1 MLLLSL
7 LLPVAMAEPLTIDD
21 YFSLDSASVKDVS
34 SDGNRALLGV
44 GRWNEDTDRQQW
56 DLWEVQLRSGQ
67 LQRLTF
73 DRQSEWSATYG
84 ADGAIWFLGTDD
96 QGDDDA
102 PTDGS
107 RQVFRYLDGVAAP
120 VTAVHDGVSSFQLSQ
135 DGSALFVSRDVDHRV
150 DDAFADL
157 RKTHADDI
165 AYGHGVQNIGAIDR
179 YDTTTWRR
187 SSVYSGERVVVEF
200 SLSPDANT
208 LALVTTPDEE
218 LIHKEGWSHVELVD
232 VATGTVERLDDAL
245 WRAEA
250 PSPYGW
256 LYGLTWSYDGVLA
269 HRVDFDGHP
278 GEQFVTTLSPTR
290 TRRVARSS
298 DVTLSGSP
306 VFRPGTRELCGR
318 VDFQGRR
325 PLQCTAPDGSVQGW
339 AGADDT
345 VGSFVFGPKG
355 RTVTAI
361 VTTPEQLATV
371 QSGRAGRLREV
382 VAVNPH
388 ASDWE
393 WPTVSDA
400 SWAAPDGTEVHGVLE
415 LPRDWTPEQGPL
427 ALVVSIHGGPTSATQ
442 RSRRLHMD
450 GRGILASQ
458 GYALLSP
465 NYRGS
470 TGFGDDFL
478 LDLVGHECDV
488 EVADILAGVDS
499 LVEQGIADPDRLAVM
514 GWSNGGFLTNCLIT
528 QTDRFKAASSGAGVF
543 DQGMQWATED
553 TPGHVI
559 NYMEGLPW
567 EQPEAYA
574 KASPMLRAGGITTP
588 TLIHIGENDERVPL
602 VHAQAL
608 YRALFQ
614 YLDIPTELVVYE
626 GTGHG
631 LRTLSHRRAKFEWDA
646 AWFEHFVTVEY
657 SAARKR

>member
-1 MLLLSL
+1 MLLFSLLLSM
-7 LLPVAMAEPLTIDD
+7 AWAEPLTIDD
-21 YFSLDSASVKDVS
+21 YFSLDSASVRDVS

-44 GRWNEDTDRQQW
+44 GRWNEDADGMQW
-56 DLWEVQLRSGQ
+56 DLWEVDLRSGQ
-67 LQRLTF
+67 PHRLTF
-73 DRQSEWSATYG
+73 DRGSEWSATYG

-96 QGDDDA
+96 RGDDHP

-107 RQVFRYLDGVAAP
+107 RQVFRFLDGSATP
-120 VTAVHDGVSSFQLSQ
+120 VTAVQDGVSSFELSQ
-135 DGSALFVSRDVDHRV
+135 DGSALFVSRDVEHRL
-150 DDAFADL
+150 DDAFAEL

-165 AYGHGVQNIGAIDR
+165 AYGHGVQQIGAIDR

-187 SSVYSGERVVVEF
+187 ESVYSGDRVVVEF
-200 SLSPDANT
+200 SLSPDASM

-250 PSPYGW
+250 PSPFGW
-256 LYGLTWSYDGVLA
+256 LFGLTWSDDGALA

-278 GEQFVTTLSPTR
+278 GEQFVTTFSPTQ

-298 DVTLSGSP
+298 DVTLTGST

-318 VDFQGRR
+318 VDSQGRR
-325 PLQCTAPDGSVQGW
+325 PFQCTAPDGSVQMW
-339 AGADDT
+339 SDPDDT
-345 VGSFVFGPKG
+345 VGSFMFGSKG
-355 RTVTAI
+355 RTVTAT
-361 VTTPEQLATV
+361 VTTHERLATV
-371 QSGRAGRLREV
+371 QSGRSGRLEEV
-382 VAVNPH
+382 MSVNPH
-388 ASDWE
+388 ASDWA

-400 SWAAPDGTEVHGVLE
+400 TWTAPDGTEVHGILE

-427 ALVVSIHGGPTSATQ
+427 ALVVSIHGGPTSATH
-442 RSRRLHMD
+442 RSRRLHLD
-450 GRGILASQ
+450 GRGIMASH

-478 LDLVGHECDV
+478 VDLVGRECDV

-543 DQGMQWATED
+543 DQAMQWATED

-567 EQPEAYA
+567 ERPEAYA
-574 KASPMLRAGGITTP
+574 KASPLLQAGQITTP

-602 VHAQAL
+602 VHAQGL

-626 GTGHG
+626 NEGHG
-631 LRTLSHRRAKFEWDA
+631 LRSMAHRRAKLEWDA
-646 AWFEHFVTVEY
+646 AWFEHFITVE
-657 SAARKR
+657 